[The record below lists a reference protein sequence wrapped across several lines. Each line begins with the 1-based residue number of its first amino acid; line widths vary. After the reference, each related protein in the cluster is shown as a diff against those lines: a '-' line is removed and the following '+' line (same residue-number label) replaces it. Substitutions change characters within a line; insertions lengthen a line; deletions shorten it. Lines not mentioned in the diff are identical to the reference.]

1 MAAVAWSAVV
11 VLSLAGCIVLPQTEI
26 VYDPECQMH
35 TRQVTLQA
43 AYIGGFQRCAG
54 DGCVAM
60 LAAAGLVTAA
70 SAVVSGSIAIVGNVV
85 YWMERQGR
93 CMRPPASGPSGPSG
107 VSGVSAAVSLS
118 TPFSR

>member
-1 MAAVAWSAVV
+1 MA
-11 VLSLAGCIVLPQTEI
+11 LLLAGCIVLPQTEV

-93 CMRPPASGPSGPSG
+93 CLRPPAWGVSGMSGMSGMSGASG
-107 VSGVSAAVSLS
+107 VSSGSTAASRS
-118 TPFSR
+118 TPFPR